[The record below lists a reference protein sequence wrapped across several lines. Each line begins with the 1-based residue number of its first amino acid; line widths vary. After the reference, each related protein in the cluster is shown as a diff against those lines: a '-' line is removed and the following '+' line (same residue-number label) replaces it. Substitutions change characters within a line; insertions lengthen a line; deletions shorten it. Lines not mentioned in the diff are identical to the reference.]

1 MANPDQ
7 ELSPESESIVDGIA
21 SSRHP
26 LTRVLAVDDE
36 LAASKLLS
44 IILGPPDYYCATA
57 SNGEEALLALQRE
70 RFDAVISDLRMPGI
84 SGRQLLGEVR
94 RRHPHVAFS
103 VTTGVNDVD
112 VGVQAMRSGADD
124 YLVKPLLESVV
135 LLSLKRT

>member
-7 ELSPESESIVDGIA
+7 ERPPENERIVDRIA

-26 LTRVLAVDDE
+26 LIRVLAVDDE
-36 LAASKLLS
+36 LAASKFLS
-44 IILGPPDYYCATA
+44 IILGPPDYYCAMA

-84 SGRQLLGEVR
+84 SVMQLLGEVR
-94 RRHPHVAFS
+94 RRHPHVAFL

-112 VGVQAMRSGADD
+112 VGVQASWFPIGRRARDHPARGRGGC
-124 YLVKPLLESVV
+124 LTCKL
-135 LLSLKRT
+135 

>member
-7 ELSPESESIVDGIA
+7 ELPPESESIVDRIA
-21 SSRHP
+21 SSGHA

-57 SNGEEALLALQRE
+57 SNGEEALLALQHE
-70 RFDAVISDLRMPGI
+70 RFDAIISDLRMPGI
-84 SGRQLLGEVR
+84 SGMQLLGEVR
-94 RRHPHVAFS
+94 RRHPHVAFL

-135 LLSLKRT
+135 LRSLERA